1 MQGQTIY
8 AVHAR
13 SRQVLV
19 SLALVILT
27 IMGTN
32 AHGASRD
39 LLIGMSAAFTGPS
52 RDLGCKLYR
61 GAMAYLQHVNEQ
73 GGVHGRTIR
82 MLALDDG
89 YNPDPTIANTIHF
102 VDQDNVFCLFNYVG
116 TPTVTRMLPLL
127 SRYASRPL
135 YLLFPFT
142 GAQPQREAPYDQMVM
157 NFRTSYQAEIRAL
170 IDHFCHQG
178 CSRFA
183 ILYQADA
190 YGRSGWQSTI
200 KALAAHDLTLVG
212 QASYQ
217 RGRQFGDSFREQ
229 VEILASSCP
238 EVIISIAAS
247 EAAAGFIRDARDL
260 DLQVPIANISFVDPN
275 TLINLLRPL
284 GNPPCTRDYFSN
296 LINSQVVPFFA
307 DNDLPASREFLKL
320 IDSTKD
326 IPTKTECLTDIESF
340 KQPGPISFEGFL
352 NAKLLV
358 KLLEILGPDPK
369 AEDLPRAFSQLE
381 GVDIGIGQVLHINT
395 ARNQIINQVHFI
407 SFANAT
413 MIPVVSSTVRIPAP

>member
-13 SRQVLV
+13 FRQVIFPLV
-19 SLALVILT
+19 IVILT
-27 IMGTN
+27 FLGTN
-32 AHGASRD
+32 THAASRE
-39 LLIGMSAAFTGPS
+39 LLVGMSAAFTGPS
-52 RDLGCKLYR
+52 QDIGCKLYR
-61 GAMAYLQHVNEQ
+61 DAMAYLQHINKQ
-73 GGVHGRTIR
+73 GGVHGNTIR
-82 MLALDDG
+82 LLALDDG

-102 VDQDNVFCLFNYVG
+102 VDQDNIFCLFNYVG

-142 GAQPQREAPYDQMVM
+142 GAEPQREPPYDQMVM

-170 IDHFCHQG
+170 IDRFCRQG
-178 CSRFA
+178 YSRFA

-200 KALAAHDLTLVG
+200 KALAAHHLTLVG

-217 RGRQFGDSFREQ
+217 RGRQFEDSFSEQ
-229 VEILASSCP
+229 VKILTSSCP

-247 EAAAGFIRDARDL
+247 EAAAGFIRDARDF

-275 TLINLLRPL
+275 TLINLLGPL
-284 GNPPCTRDYFSN
+284 GKAQHRNYLSN
-296 LINSQVVPFFA
+296 LINSQAVPFFA
-307 DNDLPASREFLKL
+307 DLNLPACQEFLKL
-320 IDSTKD
+320 IDTTKD
-326 IPTKTECLTDIESF
+326 IPTKTECLTAIESF
-340 KQPGPISFEGFL
+340 EQPGPISFEGFL

-358 KLLEILGPDPK
+358 NLLEILGPDPK

-381 GVDIGIGQVLHINT
+381 GVDIGIGHVLNVDT
-395 ARNQIINQVHFI
+395 ARNQINNPVHFI
-407 SFANAT
+407 SFGNAT
-413 MIPVVSSTVRIPAP
+413 MIPVDRAMLQNAAP